1 MVKKSTQLIFIAILL
16 ATYAYGVFSAVLIP
30 SVSKLARDTYLS
42 LKLTVKDITGLEKE
56 SDRKFTESQY
66 TFSDAEING
75 LIQIETVSD
84 ILNKRQQ
91 LIQEIWKA
99 SKIPETH
106 SFDNVIKGYNFP
118 EDSEN
123 HLYRRAN
130 LPEDTNIDLYELEM
144 EHGFRFKI
152 FHLTPKNK
160 KNVLL
165 VYYNSHTPSHH
176 LRPISEFLREGYSVV
191 YLEMPIIT
199 SYINNN
205 TTTRIRGDRVYPV
218 KSKRFGEII
227 FKNDHNSFWLLE
239 SEEFSPMKFF
249 LHPITVI
256 LNRLII
262 ENEYDR
268 IAMTGISGGGWATIL
283 YAAIDKRIQLSYPV
297 GHGLPFFL
305 LGREPIP
312 GEGHGDYESINPRVY
327 RIANYLELYIM
338 GAAEAGRRQTQILNI
353 YDQCCSPGILGN
365 HYKNAVEG
373 HVKKINQGGSY
384 KLHQDYSIIA
394 HNYSDDTLDIII
406 KDISA
411 GL

>member
-42 LKLTVKDITGLEKE
+42 LKLTVKDTTGLEKE

-144 EHGFRFKI
+144 EHGFRF
-152 FHLTPKNK
+152 
-160 KNVLL
+160 
-165 VYYNSHTPSHH
+165 
-176 LRPISEFLREGYSVV
+176 
-191 YLEMPIIT
+191 
-199 SYINNN
+199 
-205 TTTRIRGDRVYPV
+205 
-218 KSKRFGEII
+218 
-227 FKNDHNSFWLLE
+227 
-239 SEEFSPMKFF
+239 
-249 LHPITVI
+249 
-256 LNRLII
+256 
-262 ENEYDR
+262 
-268 IAMTGISGGGWATIL
+268 
-283 YAAIDKRIQLSYPV
+283 
-297 GHGLPFFL
+297 
-305 LGREPIP
+305 
-312 GEGHGDYESINPRVY
+312 
-327 RIANYLELYIM
+327 
-338 GAAEAGRRQTQILNI
+338 
-353 YDQCCSPGILGN
+353 
-365 HYKNAVEG
+365 
-373 HVKKINQGGSY
+373 
-384 KLHQDYSIIA
+384 
-394 HNYSDDTLDIII
+394 
-406 KDISA
+406 
-411 GL
+411 